1 MTNRKR
7 FDSRSQDARK
17 FKISCVGKALKY
29 LPVLRVFHYN
39 ANENKLEKLDEQG
52 LHALSLTSDTKNR
65 SPLGKAKSFVWLDVS
80 APTKSE
86 LDRLAQ
92 RFALDPQIMEDLR
105 GKEGRP
111 KIHDYD
117 GYIYLIFHE
126 IKLSQDEHNHI
137 EVDTLE
143 IDCLVG
149 SDWILTIHPQP
160 VPSFD
165 ELAVRWDRRPD
176 WMKTGAGHL
185 LYELMDSVMD
195 AYFPVL
201 ERINE
206 RIDEFEETLYQ
217 ATSGKDEGE
226 PLSSEIFALKRGLLQ
241 MRHIA
246 DPMRDVVTVLQR
258 RDLEAGGR
266 QSAAF
271 QDLHDHASRIV
282 GTIDTYREVL
292 SSALD
297 VYLAIES
304 NRMNAVM
311 KRLTSYSIILLLPT
325 LIAGIYGMNF
335 DDLPKNHGFYGSIGA
350 MAALVVVL
358 LIFFKKRG
366 WL

>member
-1 MTNRKR
+1 M
-7 FDSRSQDARK
+7 
-17 FKISCVGKALKY
+17 
-29 LPVLRVFHYN
+29 LRGFHYN
-39 ANENKLEKLDEQG
+39 ATDNTLDKLDEQR
-52 LHALSLTSDTKNR
+52 LLETILPSDTKTR
-65 SPLGKAKSFVWLDVS
+65 APLGKSKSFIWLDFS
-80 APTKSE
+80 APTNAE
-86 LDRLAQ
+86 LESLAQ
-92 RFALDPQIMEDLR
+92 RFSLDPQIMEDLR
-105 GKEGRP
+105 SREGRP
-111 KIHDYD
+111 KIHDYN
-117 GYIYLIFHE
+117 GYIYLIFHSVE
-126 IKLSQDEHNHI
+126 LDYDEHEHL

-149 SDWILTIHPQP
+149 PDWIVTVHPQP
-160 VPSFD
+160 VHAFD
-165 ELAVRWDRRPD
+165 DLIVRWERRPD
-176 WMKTGAGHL
+176 WMKSGAGHL
-185 LYELMDSVMD
+185 LYELMDSVLD

-206 RIDEFEETLYQ
+206 RIDEFEDTLYD
-217 ATSGKDEGE
+217 ATAGKDKDE

-246 DPMRDVVTVLQR
+246 NPTRDVVGVLQR

-271 QDLHDHASRIV
+271 QDLHDHVSRIV

-292 SSALD
+292 SGALD

-335 DDLPKNHGFYGSIGA
+335 DDLPKNHGFYGSLAVMSLI
-350 MAALVVVL
+350 VIVL